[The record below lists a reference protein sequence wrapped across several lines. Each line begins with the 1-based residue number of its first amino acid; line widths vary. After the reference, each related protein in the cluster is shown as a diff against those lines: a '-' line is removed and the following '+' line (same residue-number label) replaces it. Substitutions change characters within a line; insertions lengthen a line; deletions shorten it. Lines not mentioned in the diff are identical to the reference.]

1 MVKIDKMVLV
11 PNNTTGRE
19 KLAQQVG
26 PPDNNSNIAATIF
39 NPNVT
44 GNEDHPQI
52 RVE

>member
-1 MVKIDKMVLV
+1 MVKIDKMMLVLS
-11 PNNTTGRE
+11 NAMGRE

-44 GNEDHPQI
+44 
-52 RVE
+52 